1 MPANAEQEAELRRLW
16 DLVRRGSLPEL
27 AGRETAVQEL
37 ALYQSWLGSIA
48 ESAIERGGTL
58 TEEHRK
64 LLEIRREEGNQALWS
79 AAADLGESAR
89 QHLARLLAVED
100 LLGKLPVDG

>member
-1 MPANAEQEAELRRLW
+1 MGDADEAELRRLW

-27 AGRETAVQEL
+27 AGRERAVQEL

-48 ESAIERGGTL
+48 ESALERGGRL
-58 TEEHRK
+58 TGEHQR
-64 LLEIRREEGNQALWS
+64 LLEIRREEGSQALWS
-79 AAADLGESAR
+79 AAGDLGESAR
-89 QHLARLLAVED
+89 LHLARLLAVED